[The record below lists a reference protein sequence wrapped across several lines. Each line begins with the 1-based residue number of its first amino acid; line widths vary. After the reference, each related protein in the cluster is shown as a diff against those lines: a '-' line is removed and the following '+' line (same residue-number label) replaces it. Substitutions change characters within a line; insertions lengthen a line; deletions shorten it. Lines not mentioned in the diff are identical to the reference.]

1 MILGDAAA
9 LGYPSRMRALL
20 LLLLLTLPLG
30 CAVERYSLAT
40 LPRTAIPLA
49 GEVQAR
55 FDYAHVGSAALTQRW
70 EDEEVTIHEGKLHIA
85 VSGWDEPQEVEFEY
99 WRGKHAAEPAPLL
112 LVTPILGGGQELA
125 RNNCRDFVRE
135 GLHVLLVWRGTR
147 ILRDHWTLADP
158 ERYLRKAVAGR
169 RALLD
174 WAQARPEVDERR
186 MCAFGI
192 SMGGILT
199 SALMAAEP
207 RLHSGVIALAG
218 GDLAGIIR
226 HSTEGRLVKYRASK
240 MEELALDPAAF
251 EDQLRELLPSDPLE
265 LAGAVDPRRVLMVT
279 GRYDDVVPL
288 RYQRRLWEGLGRPTR
303 YDLPSGHYSGILY
316 LPYVTRVVSRWLHAR
331 LRSAGA
337 LPSDG
342 EAAGS

>member
-1 MILGDAAA
+1 MVLGDGAP

-20 LLLLLTLPLG
+20 LLLLVTLPLVGGAG
-30 CAVERYSLAT
+30 CAVERYSIAAM
-40 LPRTAIPLA
+40 PRTAIPLSS
-49 GEVQAR
+49 EVLAR
-55 FDYAHVGSAALTQRW
+55 FDYAHVGSVALTQRW
-70 EDEEVTIHEGKLHIA
+70 QDDEVTIHEGKLHIT
-85 VSGWDEPQEVEFEY
+85 VPGWDEPQEVEFEY
-99 WRGKHAAEPAPLL
+99 WRGKRAAEPAPLL

-125 RNNCRDFVRE
+125 RNNCRDFVRA
-135 GLHVLLVWRGTR
+135 GLHVVLVWRGTR
-147 ILRDHWTLADP
+147 ILRDHWSLADP

-174 WAQARPEVDERR
+174 WAETRPEVDERR

-251 EDQLRELLPSDPLE
+251 EGQLRELLPSDPLE
-265 LAGAVDPRRVLMVT
+265 LASAVDPRRVLMVT
-279 GRYDDVVPL
+279 SRYDEVVPL
-288 RYQRRLWEGLGRPTR
+288 RYQRRLWEELGRPTR

-316 LPYVTRVVSRWLHAR
+316 LPYVTGVVSRWLKAR
-331 LRSAGA
+331 LQ
-337 LPSDG
+337 
-342 EAAGS
+342 